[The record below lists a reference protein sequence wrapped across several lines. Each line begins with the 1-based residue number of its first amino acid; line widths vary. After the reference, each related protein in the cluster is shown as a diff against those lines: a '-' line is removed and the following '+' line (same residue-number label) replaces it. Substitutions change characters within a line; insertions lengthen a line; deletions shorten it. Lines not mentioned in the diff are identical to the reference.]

1 MEVDFVNNPPHP
13 EQEWSACTAYSP
25 KATALR
31 PLLDRKLKD
40 VSICKG
46 PDGWYLTG
54 TAMDS
59 DGGEGMRGLPLW
71 KSSDLSDWR
80 WVGYVSWANGER
92 EILRPRL
99 HFLQG
104 HFWIAYG
111 VKGGGT
117 ALLRSDSEKA
127 EGPYRHVG
135 RMTDEGE
142 DASLFVEDNGE
153 VYWVAGDGAVARM
166 KPGLT
171 GLAEPLHPLEITPYH
186 VRGRSDKPYRTGSN
200 RIGSRGASIIKL
212 GGLYVLLGADTMY
225 RMGCASEDTFA
236 AVSERLHGPYSRRYL
251 LIPHGGRATLIQG
264 PDRELYAFF
273 SGCGSYSVVEN
284 SPAMVRCVVE
294 GRGFVRPDANA
305 IFENGP
311 VGRLQPAADFSI
323 RDPQICL
330 AQDGRYYLT
339 GTSNRP
345 NGNFWEGNDEL
356 HVWSSHD
363 LRNWSH
369 IGKVWDL
376 HIDGTWQNAIR
387 PSPCLWAPEIAFI
400 RGTFWITYSL
410 KGGSTGLLKSV
421 SGTAAGPYI
430 DMGRLTDRHI
440 DSSLF
445 ADEDGEVYYV
455 WQDGWIARM
464 KPDMT
469 GFAEH
474 PRKLLT
480 VDGTTV
486 GYEGAFIVKYRGKYL
501 LGAAEWNGDERVDG
515 TYDMMVSVSDR
526 LYGPYSP
533 RQVAVPH
540 GGHGTM
546 FVNRDGE
553 LMATLFGNDR
563 TAPFRTKLGIV
574 RLECRFE
581 RGGAVI
587 FPV

>member
-1 MEVDFVNNPPHP
+1 
-13 EQEWSACTAYSP
+13 
-25 KATALR
+25 
-31 PLLDRKLKD
+31 
-40 VSICKG
+40 
-46 PDGWYLTG
+46 
-54 TAMDS
+54 
-59 DGGEGMRGLPLW
+59 
-71 KSSDLSDWR
+71 
-80 WVGYVSWANGER
+80 
-92 EILRPRL
+92 
-99 HFLQG
+99 
-104 HFWIAYG
+104 
-111 VKGGGT
+111 
-117 ALLRSDSEKA
+117 
-127 EGPYRHVG
+127 
-135 RMTDEGE
+135 
-142 DASLFVEDNGE
+142 
-153 VYWVAGDGAVARM
+153 
-166 KPGLT
+166 
-171 GLAEPLHPLEITPYH
+171 
-186 VRGRSDKPYRTGSN
+186 
-200 RIGSRGASIIKL
+200 
-212 GGLYVLLGADTMY
+212 
-225 RMGCASEDTFA
+225 
-236 AVSERLHGPYSRRYL
+236 
-251 LIPHGGRATLIQG
+251 
-264 PDRELYAFF
+264 
-273 SGCGSYSVVEN
+273 
-284 SPAMVRCVVE
+284 
-294 GRGFVRPDANA
+294 
-305 IFENGP
+305 
-311 VGRLQPAADFSI
+311 
-323 RDPQICL
+323 
-330 AQDGRYYLT
+330 
-339 GTSNRP
+339 
-345 NGNFWEGNDEL
+345 
-356 HVWSSHD
+356 
-363 LRNWSH
+363 
-369 IGKVWDL
+369 
-376 HIDGTWQNAIR
+376 
-387 PSPCLWAPEIAFI
+387 LWAPEIAFI